1 MDLKITKTLVIPSNE
16 IKWRFSR
23 SSGPGGQNV
32 NKIESRVE
40 IIFNLEDSKVLND
53 YQKEILKR
61 NLKTKLVNNSLRLAV
76 QAHRNQLLNRPL
88 ALMKFSSM
96 IKNALEKNISRKNI
110 IVDPGI
116 GFSKDLNQNLEI
128 LRNLDV
134 FKNLNLP
141 ILIGASRKRFIG
153 EVLNE
158 NNPKERDIGTLAISC
173 LCSQLNIDI
182 VRVHNVKLNYQIL
195 KVADKIYRK

>member
-61 NLKTKLVNNSLRLAV
+61 NLKNKLVNNSLRLSV
-76 QAHRNQLLNRPL
+76 QEHRNQLLNRQL
-88 ALMKFSSM
+88 ALMKFSFI
-96 IKNALEKNISRKNI
+96 IKNALNKTFKLRKSTQPTKASQKRRVEVKKKRGELKKSRQKEKTYKY
-110 IVDPGI
+110 
-116 GFSKDLNQNLEI
+116 E
-128 LRNLDV
+128 
-134 FKNLNLP
+134 
-141 ILIGASRKRFIG
+141 
-153 EVLNE
+153 
-158 NNPKERDIGTLAISC
+158 
-173 LCSQLNIDI
+173 
-182 VRVHNVKLNYQIL
+182 
-195 KVADKIYRK
+195 

>member
-61 NLKTKLVNNSLRLAV
+61 NLKNKLVNNCLRLAV
-76 QAHRNQLLNRPL
+76 QEHRNQLLNRQL
-88 ALMKFSSM
+88 ALMKFSSI
-96 IKNALEKNISRKNI
+96 IKNALNKPFKLRKSTKPTKASQKKRVEVKKKRGELKKSRQKEKYLS
-110 IVDPGI
+110 
-116 GFSKDLNQNLEI
+116 
-128 LRNLDV
+128 
-134 FKNLNLP
+134 
-141 ILIGASRKRFIG
+141 LIHI
-153 EVLNE
+153 
-158 NNPKERDIGTLAISC
+158 
-173 LCSQLNIDI
+173 
-182 VRVHNVKLNYQIL
+182 
-195 KVADKIYRK
+195 

>member
-61 NLKTKLVNNSLRLAV
+61 NLKNKLVNNSLRLAV
-76 QAHRNQLLNRPL
+76 QEHRNQLLNRQL
-88 ALMKFSSM
+88 ALMKFSSI
-96 IKNALEKNISRKNI
+96 IKNALNK
-110 IVDPGI
+110 P
-116 GFSKDLNQNLEI
+116 FI
-128 LRNLDV
+128 LR
-134 FKNLNLP
+134 KSTQP
-141 ILIGASRKRFIG
+141 TKASQKKRVEVKKKRG
-153 EVLNE
+153 ELKKSRQ
-158 NNPKERDIGTLAISC
+158 KEKT
-173 LCSQLNIDI
+173 
-182 VRVHNVKLNYQIL
+182 YQI
-195 KVADKIYRK
+195 

>member
-61 NLKTKLVNNSLRLAV
+61 NLKNKLVNNSLRLAV
-76 QAHRNQLLNRPL
+76 QEHRNQLLNRQL
-88 ALMKFSSM
+88 ALMKFSSI
-96 IKNALEKNISRKNI
+96 IKNALYKTNKLRKSTKPTKASQKKRVEFKKKRGELKKSR
-110 IVDPGI
+110 
-116 GFSKDLNQNLEI
+116 Q
-128 LRNLDV
+128 
-134 FKNLNLP
+134 
-141 ILIGASRKRFIG
+141 
-153 EVLNE
+153 
-158 NNPKERDIGTLAISC
+158 KE
-173 LCSQLNIDI
+173 
-182 VRVHNVKLNYQIL
+182 
-195 KVADKIYRK
+195 KIY

>member
-1 MDLKITKTLVIPSNE
+1 MDLKITKTLLIPYKE

-76 QAHRNQLLNRPL
+76 QEHRNQLLNRQL
-88 ALMKFSSM
+88 ALMKFSS
-96 IKNALEKNISRKNI
+96 ILKNALNKPFKLRKSTQPTKASQKKRVEVKKKRSELKKSRQKEK
-110 IVDPGI
+110 
-116 GFSKDLNQNLEI
+116 
-128 LRNLDV
+128 
-134 FKNLNLP
+134 
-141 ILIGASRKRFIG
+141 
-153 EVLNE
+153 
-158 NNPKERDIGTLAISC
+158 T
-173 LCSQLNIDI
+173 
-182 VRVHNVKLNYQIL
+182 YQI
-195 KVADKIYRK
+195 